1 MKTSVK
7 KTENRTQYF
16 NAEAVSSATILIHV
30 TECLL
35 AVLFSSS
42 CAIEIL
48 LYQGVCKPMKFPFD
62 PKESR
67 EHWAMFLALRMQIES
82 KLGTANS
89 LNLAGFN
96 TPCVV
101 LQAG

>member
-1 MKTSVK
+1 M
-7 KTENRTQYF
+7 
-16 NAEAVSSATILIHV
+16 
-30 TECLL
+30 
-35 AVLFSSS
+35 
-42 CAIEIL
+42 EIL
-48 LYQGVCKPMKFPFD
+48 EYQTGCKRLKFPFD

-67 EHWAMFLALRMQIES
+67 EHWAMFLALHMQIEL

-101 LQAG
+101 PTS